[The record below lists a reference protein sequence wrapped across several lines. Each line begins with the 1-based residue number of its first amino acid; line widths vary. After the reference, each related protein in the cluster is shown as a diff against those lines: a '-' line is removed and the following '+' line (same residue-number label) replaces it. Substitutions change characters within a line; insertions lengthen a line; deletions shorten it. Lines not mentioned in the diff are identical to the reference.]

1 MLMMS
6 HAIDGWSSGFRQG
19 NKESRW
25 LAVSCHTIYNGVK
38 IILMKYE
45 LKSLSKRHRENRGK
59 NSTVP
64 LILSSR
70 SRERTRCEYA

>member
-1 MLMMS
+1 MMS

-25 LAVSCHTIYNGVK
+25 LAVSCHTIYDGVK

-59 NSTVP
+59 NSTAP